1 MNAIVYSFF
10 YNLMTKIADMSLLFF
25 YSYDC
30 IRYSS
35 GDIADAIYELRL

>member
-1 MNAIVYSFF
+1 
-10 YNLMTKIADMSLLFF
+10 MTKIADMSLLFF

-35 GDIADAIYELRL
+35 GDIADAIYELRLDCIGTERFLL